1 MANDTGTAPPNETEA
16 EAKKRVR
23 LGIALGIA
31 MALMAASSFSVA
43 RGGILRGVRPEDI
56 TLLRFGVAGLI
67 FLPILLK
74 HGIANLGGIG
84 WKRGLLLVL
93 TAGPLAAFSQAAGY
107 LFAPLAHGAVLVP
120 MSVTVFCSI
129 LAIVLLKERHGLA
142 HAIGTGGI
150 ILGLGLIG
158 GEGFLASSG
167 GANVWLG
174 DLIFLFAGLLWAA
187 YTILFR
193 IWRLDSLI
201 AMAVVCVL
209 SLAIMSVVYPIFFS
223 VKHLL
228 TLPWQE
234 LALQGVVQG
243 LLSGTLATIAY
254 NRIVVLLGA
263 GRAVL
268 FPAMVPGLAIL
279 FGIPILGEV
288 PTWIQLLGLASAMI
302 GLLVALG
309 MVRWPSARREA

>member
-1 MANDTGTAPPNETEA
+1 MAEQSPIPVESEA
-16 EAKKRVR
+16 EARRRVR

-31 MALMAASSFSVA
+31 MAIMAASSFSVA

-74 HGIANLGGIG
+74 HGIATLGGIG
-84 WKRGLLLVL
+84 WGRGLALVL
-93 TAGPLAAFSQAAGY
+93 TAGPFAAFSQAAGY

-120 MSVTVFCSI
+120 MSVTVFCSV
-129 LAIVLLKERHGLA
+129 LAIVLLKERHGIG
-142 HAIGTGGI
+142 HAVGTAGI
-150 ILGLGLIG
+150 ILGLVLIG
-158 GEGFLASSG
+158 IEGLLASGG
-167 GANVWLG
+167 GANVWVG
-174 DLIFLFAGLLWAA
+174 DLIFLLAGLLWAA

-193 IWRLDSLI
+193 YWRLDSLL

-209 SLAIMSVVYPIFFS
+209 SMFIMLVVYPLAFS
-223 VKHLL
+223 VPRLL
-228 TLPWQE
+228 SLPVRE
-234 LALQGVVQG
+234 LVLQAVVQG

-268 FPAMVPGLAIL
+268 FPALVPGLAIV
-279 FGIPILGEV
+279 FGIPILGEW
-288 PTWIQLLGLASAMI
+288 PTWVQLLGLASAMI

-309 MVRWPSARREA
+309 IIRLPR

>member
-1 MANDTGTAPPNETEA
+1 MSDAAASVPIETEA
-16 EAKKRVR
+16 DARRRVR
-23 LGIALGIA
+23 LGIAIGIA
-31 MALMAASSFSVA
+31 MAVMAASSFSVA
-43 RGGILRGVRPEDI
+43 RGGIQRGVRPEDI
-56 TLLRFGVAGLI
+56 TLLRFGIAGLI

-74 HGIANLGGIG
+74 HGIATLGGIG
-84 WKRGLLLVL
+84 WKRGLMLVL

-107 LFAPLAHGAVLVP
+107 MFAPLAHGAVLVP

-129 LAIVLLKERHGLA
+129 LAVVLLKERHGPA
-142 HAIGTGGI
+142 HAIGTAGI
-150 ILGLGLIG
+150 LAGLGLIG
-158 GEGFLASSG
+158 GEGLMSG
-167 GANVWLG
+167 GAGVWIG

-193 IWRLDSLI
+193 LWRLDSLI

-209 SLAIMSVVYPIFFS
+209 SLAIMLVVYPLAFS
-223 VKHLL
+223 IPRL
-228 TLPWQE
+228 
-234 LALQGVVQG
+234 LALPTSELLLQAGVQG

-268 FPAMVPGLAIL
+268 FPAMVPGLAIVV
-279 FGIPILGEV
+279 GIPILGEY
-288 PTWIQLLGLASAMI
+288 PTWIQLTGLGTAMI

-309 MVRWPSARREA
+309 MIRLPGVKRH

>member
-1 MANDTGTAPPNETEA
+1 MANDAGGHPGETEA

-31 MALMAASSFSVA
+31 MAIMAASSFSVA

-74 HGIANLGGIG
+74 HGVANLGGIG
-84 WKRGLLLVL
+84 WGRGLVLVL

-120 MSVTVFCSI
+120 MSVTVFCSV
-129 LAIVLLKERHGLA
+129 LAVILLKERHGLA
-142 HAIGTGGI
+142 HAIGTAGI

-158 GEGFLASSG
+158 IEGLLASSG
-167 GANVWLG
+167 GANVWIG

-193 IWRLDSLI
+193 YWRLDSLV

-209 SLAIMSVVYPIFFS
+209 SMVIMVVVYPIAFS
-223 VKHLL
+223 IPHLL
-228 TLPWQE
+228 TLPWRE

-279 FGIPILGEV
+279 FGIPILGEY
-288 PTWIQLLGLASAMI
+288 PTSIQLLGLASAMI

-309 MVRWPSARREA
+309 ILRWPGTRR

>member
-1 MANDTGTAPPNETEA
+1 MATDAGGHPGETEA

-84 WKRGLLLVL
+84 WGRGLMLVL
-93 TAGPLAAFSQAAGY
+93 TAGPLAAFSQAAGF

-120 MSVTVFCSI
+120 MSVTVFCSV
-129 LAIVLLKERHGLA
+129 LAVILLKERHGLA

-158 GEGFLASSG
+158 IEGLMASAG
-167 GANVWLG
+167 GANVWVG

-193 IWRLDSLI
+193 YWRLDSLM

-209 SLAIMSVVYPIFFS
+209 SMVIMMVAYPLAFS
-223 VKHLL
+223 VQHLL
-228 TLPWQE
+228 SLPWRE
-234 LALQGVVQG
+234 LALQGVIQG

-268 FPAMVPGLAIL
+268 FPAMVPGLAIV
-279 FGIPILGEV
+279 FGIPILGEY
-288 PTWIQLLGLASAMI
+288 PTWTQLLGLASAMI

-309 MVRWPSARREA
+309 ILRLPGVRRH

>member
-1 MANDTGTAPPNETEA
+1 MATDAGGHPGETEA

-67 FLPILLK
+67 FLPVLIR
-74 HGIANLGGIG
+74 HGIGNLGGIG
-84 WKRGLLLVL
+84 WGRGLALVL

-107 LFAPLAHGAVLVP
+107 MFAPLAHGAVLVP
-120 MSVTVFCSI
+120 MSVTVFCSV
-129 LAIVLLKERHGLA
+129 LAVMLLKEHHGLA
-142 HAIGTGGI
+142 HALGTGGI

-158 GEGFLASSG
+158 IEGLLASSG
-167 GANVWLG
+167 GANVWIG

-193 IWRLDSLI
+193 IWRLESVV
-201 AMAVVCVL
+201 AMAAVCVL
-209 SLAIMSVVYPIFFS
+209 SLVIMAVVYPLAFS
-223 VKHLL
+223 IEHLL

-234 LALQGVVQG
+234 LALQGLVQG
-243 LLSGTLATIAY
+243 LLSGTLATLAY

-268 FPAMVPGLAIL
+268 FPAMVPGLAIV
-279 FGIPILGEV
+279 FGIPILGEY
-288 PTWIQLLGLASAMI
+288 PTWTQLLGLASAMI

-309 MVRWPSARREA
+309 IFRLPGVRRH